1 MTQKAERKKLSVF
14 YLEGYDMNVSLKINK
29 DVYLEAKFDEK
40 SLINVITKS
49 ILNPL
54 DMIIG
59 ESSEDK

>member
-1 MTQKAERKKLSVF
+1 
-14 YLEGYDMNVSLKINK
+14 MNVSLKINK